1 MCNFRQFRPLFDNL
15 TANAVL
21 GRAIKMEQQGL
32 IVGLAI
38 IGYLLGAVP
47 FGVVISKAMGLPDP
61 RTVGS
66 KNLGFTNVLR
76 VSGKKAG
83 ILTLIGDMG
92 KGWVMGFAAT
102 QLLQDE
108 WAVLL
113 VALAPFLGH
122 LFSPFLGFKGGK
134 GVATALGSVLGVAPL
149 IGLLLLLTWIG
160 AVALWRYSSGGALTA
175 FGLFPVL
182 AAVLRPSAA
191 FVSFAVVVTGLIV
204 VKHKGNIE
212 RLWNG
217 TESRMGQRKA

>member
-1 MCNFRQFRPLFDNL
+1 
-15 TANAVL
+15 
-21 GRAIKMEQQGL
+21 MEQTGL
-32 IVGLAI
+32 IIALASC
-38 IGYLLGAVP
+38 GYLLGAVP

-66 KNLGFTNVLR
+66 KNVGFTNVLR

-92 KGWVMGFAAT
+92 KGWVMGFAAS

-108 WAVLL
+108 WAILL
-113 VALAPFLGH
+113 VTLAPFLGH

-134 GVATALGSVLGVAPL
+134 GVATALGSVLGVAPF
-149 IGLLLLLTWIG
+149 IGLLLLLAWIG

-175 FGLFPVL
+175 FGLLPII
-182 AAVLRPSAA
+182 AALMRPGAA
-191 FVSFAVVVTGLIV
+191 FMFFSVAISGLIV
-204 VKHKGNIE
+204 IKHKGNIE

-217 TESRMGQRKA
+217 TESKMGQGRSG